1 MHYDLAVEFTPTLV
15 LRDRESHDIK
25 RLWSGSVA
33 ANIIAP
39 GILPPVCVQGGR
51 YRCDKSLIW
60 RLLLTATAAGLAGE
74 EQARAQVGGCRYGQE
89 SIAEKLSQHGV
100 YPTSQRMR
108 VARALFD
115 EVAKHYTASQVCA
128 KLKATGER
136 CCRATVY
143 NCLKLFTEKK
153 LLQEI
158 VVERELV
165 FYDTVTTPHAH
176 VYDMDSGEL
185 RDLDIHLDLQTFP
198 DDAVVEGAHVVLLV
212 RSRRFEKAS
221 AHGGSRGL

>member
-15 LRDRESHDIK
+15 LRDRESDDIK
-25 RLWSGSVA
+25 RRWSGSVA
-33 ANIIAP
+33 ANIIAS

-60 RLLLTATAAGLAGE
+60 RLLLTATAVGLAVE
-74 EQARAQVGGCRYGQE
+74 EQARTHGQE

-136 CCRATVY
+136 CCRVTVY
-143 NCLKLFTEKK
+143 NCLKHFTEKK

-158 VVERELV
+158 VVQRELV

-185 RDLDIHLDLQTFP
+185 RDLDIHRDLQTFP

-212 RSRRFEKAS
+212 RSQRFEQAS
-221 AHGGSRGL
+221 AHGGSRGP